1 MYYFYV
7 NILQIIKIIHYMKRD
22 MKNEVPAAFDVS
34 KIQKKS
40 QKR

>member
-1 MYYFYV
+1 MYYIYT
-7 NILQIIKIIHYMKRD
+7 NILRIIKIIHKIKRD
-22 MKNEVPAAFDVS
+22 VKNEVPAALNVS